1 MAKKS
6 ARSKKKTFSEFK
18 AWLQGVEAMQ
28 ASDWVP
34 DSHQWSVIRKELNN
48 VIPDEVEVEV
58 EIQREPFFQPAPFQM
73 PPIEQPMLPPQQ
85 RQPPPQPMPV
95 PTAPQSGDSTLD
107 VSPPASAPA
116 RAPIPSGMKLGQPDA
131 NVAVKTAN
139 IDTSDGK
146 YESSFL

>member
-48 VIPDEVEVEV
+48 VIPDVVEVEV
-58 EIQREPFFQPAPFQM
+58 EIQREPFFQPAPFTQFPTEHPM
-73 PPIEQPMLPPQQ
+73 PPPQQ
-85 RQPPPQPMPV
+85 RQNSPQPQ
-95 PTAPQSGDSTLD
+95 PTPPQSGGSTLD